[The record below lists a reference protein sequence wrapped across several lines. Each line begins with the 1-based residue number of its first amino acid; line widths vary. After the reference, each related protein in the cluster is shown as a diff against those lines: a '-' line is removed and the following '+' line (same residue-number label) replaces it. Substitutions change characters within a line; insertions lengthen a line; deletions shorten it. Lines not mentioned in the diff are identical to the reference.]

1 MMIDRGA
8 GASSVGVCLCAP
20 LSVPLSYS
28 ISLFL
33 PSLLTNAVGLQ
44 CTELESW
51 LALAGVAGLHRST
64 FPTATYGGGGGTRVN
79 TYEKPQRCAPSLLR
93 KQTRI
98 FLTEGY
104 TTLQTL

>member
-1 MMIDRGA
+1 M
-8 GASSVGVCLCAP
+8 CLCAP
-20 LSVPLSYS
+20 FNIPLSHS

-44 CTELESW
+44 RTELESW
-51 LALAGVAGLHRST
+51 LTLAGVAGLHRNT
-64 FPTATYGGGGGTRVN
+64 FPMATYCGGDGTCVS
-79 TYEKPQRCAPSLLR
+79 TYEKPQRCAQSLLR

-104 TTLQTL
+104 TTLQTLEEKKKTAFH